1 MHRQSL
7 EPLILPDDS
16 LSIPSGAGDHGGRTL
31 ICILVENK
39 MGKVRYKFFDEGE
52 IFWVDDHACLHY
64 LNKGAIIVKGD
75 ML

>member
-1 MHRQSL
+1 
-7 EPLILPDDS
+7 
-16 LSIPSGAGDHGGRTL
+16 
-31 ICILVENK
+31 

-52 IFWVDDHACLHY
+52 IFWVDDHVCLHY